1 MVLESRGSWFGSNEV
16 MIRILKRM
24 RNHSR
29 LGSLRRRAEVDPLP
43 RSYVELCRAHLS
55 HGNVSSAL
63 DAARVGLD
71 KFPHSE
77 DLRDLMRHSWRQT
90 KSKEIDN
97 LRRVLQETSES
108 KPFGELIEIYLECEE
123 YDEALVVAE
132 ELTRRRPDVPDGQ
145 AMMADILLRRFY
157 KDHVASDAKRSIALL
172 LRVLES
178 EESNFQANFLLAQ
191 IYRYIGAISKS
202 LFHLYRALDVEP
214 EHEEARRLYDHLIN
228 LPLEK
233 DGENELLRQ
242 VEENEASLISGNGA
256 AKRKDGTIS
265 TTRKSALIQD
275 LGRFSQLNSVTR
287 AAFLSDEFVI
297 IAKTGDCRELG
308 NDEEDDLCEMARIFR
323 SAAAISA
330 KRMGIG
336 AFQTSILSA
345 GKKSLQFHAVGRTV
359 LLVESDDP
367 TRSDVIKQECVDF
380 VASCMRISRE
390 LTHA

>member
-1 MVLESRGSWFGSNEV
+1 

-29 LGSLRRRAEVDPLP
+29 LRGLKRRAEVDPLP

-55 HGNVSSAL
+55 HGDVSWAL
-63 DAARVGLD
+63 DAARTGLEQ
-71 KFPHSE
+71 FPHSE
-77 DLRDLMRHSWRQT
+77 DLRDLMRHAWRQT
-90 KSKEIDN
+90 KSLEIDN
-97 LRRVLQETSES
+97 LRRASQESSEV

-123 YDEALVVAE
+123 YDEALEVAE
-132 ELTRRRPDVPDGQ
+132 ELTRRRPDVSDGQ
-145 AMMADILLRRFY
+145 SMMADILLRRFY

-178 EESNFQANFLLAQ
+178 QELDFQANFLLAQ
-191 IYRYIGAISKS
+191 VYRYIGAISKS
-202 LFHLYRALDVEP
+202 LFHLYRALDVDP
-214 EHEEARRLYDHLIN
+214 EHKEARGLYDHLIN

-242 VEENEASLISGNGA
+242 VEENESSLVSNNGA
-256 AKRKDGTIS
+256 VRRKDGAFS
-265 TTRKSALIQD
+265 TERRSALIQD

-287 AAFLSDEFVI
+287 AAFLSEEFII
-297 IAKTGDCRELG
+297 IAKDGDCRVLRD
-308 NDEEDDLCEMARIFR
+308 DEEDDLCEMARMFR

-345 GKKSLQFHAVGRTV
+345 GPKSLQFHAVGRTV

-367 TRSDVIKQECVDF
+367 ARSDVIKQECVDF
-380 VASCMRISRE
+380 VASCMRSSRE
-390 LTHA
+390 IAHA